1 MSASVGKLETLPPRN
16 LLIRVLR
23 LRLRLLL
30 AIILAVGISL
40 AAVSVFYSGH
50 QNNIDKTLSLN
61 GLLALDAKQLRELV
75 VANGLNV
82 YWVGPEKNG
91 RYLINASNPLQISI
105 RYLPKNQDISSTRAT
120 YRDIETFVQRNAFTV
135 IQEAATT
142 KDGVG
147 FINGDGNAIYY
158 NKLEPSNVYI
168 GIKHEDLQIQVFDP
182 QVDQAL
188 AIVMQQGKLIR
199 IR

>member
-1 MSASVGKLETLPPRN
+1 
-16 LLIRVLR
+16 
-23 LRLRLLL
+23 
-30 AIILAVGISL
+30 
-40 AAVSVFYSGH
+40 VSVFYSGH
-50 QNNIDKTLSLN
+50 QNSIDKTLSLN